1 MDGLLHIVFGSS
13 IITELKSCSQKGCSI
28 SALKW
33 LRVGKCWQG
42 RFYFCFRVLAML
54 LPESSTFEH
63 PNCSLSETTNWH
75 QGWFTRQKVRSAGI
89 SNSKDDKKVLQQPVN
104 TIPGT
109 ETPTPELTLESPE
122 PPRNLNQNPKS
133 PESSGTIP
141 EPTAEPTPEP
151 AHQNL
156 WNHPTTPEP
165 PRGTSGTRLERT
177 LESPEPPRQ
186 PLEPETLPGPPQPPG
201 TSQNLVKPARN
212 PHRKPHWLSVYPAWN
227 A

>member
-1 MDGLLHIVFGSS
+1 MDGLLHIVFRSS

-28 SALKW
+28 SAFKW

-75 QGWFTRQKVRSAGI
+75 QGWFTRQKVRSPGI
-89 SNSKDDKKVLQQPVN
+89 SNSKGDKKVLQQPVN

-122 PPRNLNQNPKS
+122 QPGTTRQSQPKS
-133 PESSGTIP
+133 KVQNHLESSR
-141 EPTAEPTPEP
+141 
-151 AHQNL
+151 N
-156 WNHPTTPEP
+156 
-165 PRGTSGTRLERT
+165 
-177 LESPEPPRQ
+177 
-186 PLEPETLPGPPQPPG
+186 PQ
-201 TSQNLVKPARN
+201 RN
-212 PHRKPHWLSVYPAWN
+212 PHRNQHTKTSGTTPPRRNHHAERPEPDWN
-227 A
+227 AHWNLRNRHVNLWNQKPYRDLHNLQEPPRTS

>member
-75 QGWFTRQKVRSAGI
+75 QGWFTRQKVRSPGI

-122 PPRNLNQNPKS
+122 QPGTTPQSQPKSKVSRIIWNHPGTHSGTHTGTSTPKPLEPPRRNHHA
-133 PESSGTIP
+133 ERP
-141 EPTAEPTPEP
+141 EPDWN
-151 AHQNL
+151 AHWNLQNRHVNL
-156 WNHPTTPEP
+156 WNQKPYRDLHNLQEP
-165 PRGTSGTRLERT
+165 PRTS
-177 LESPEPPRQ
+177 
-186 PLEPETLPGPPQPPG
+186 
-201 TSQNLVKPARN
+201 
-212 PHRKPHWLSVYPAWN
+212 
-227 A
+227 